1 MSVTINPVSDYLPLF
16 YLSIRNYI
24 FASDYLSE
32 ISLPAR
38 KYLSVSVWSVT
49 IYLSIY
55 LVTPLLS
62 QPGTGGNR

>member
-38 KYLSVSVWSVT
+38 KYLSVSV
-49 IYLSIY
+49 
-55 LVTPLLS
+55 
-62 QPGTGGNR
+62 

>member
-1 MSVTINPVSDYLPLF
+1 MSVTINPVSDYLSTLF

-38 KYLSVSVWSVT
+38 KYLSVSV
-49 IYLSIY
+49 
-55 LVTPLLS
+55 
-62 QPGTGGNR
+62 